1 VCSCFGVVTPFII
14 EASLLLQMKQKL
26 IDMKNGIPSADGER
40 AMRV

>member
-1 VCSCFGVVTPFII
+1 VGTCFGVVTPFII

-26 IDMKNGIPSADGER
+26 RDKKNGIPSADEER